1 MTSRVVLAA
10 AAAAL
15 CGLLSAASARV
26 APRLEIG
33 DCAEFISKPD
43 FNLPEYVGRWYEIE
57 KFDNPFQ
64 MGMECITADYT
75 PIDSSS
81 INVYNNGVGTDG
93 EFIGIV
99 GNASLINPEFPGE
112 FQLNFAGRPAGRY
125 NVLET
130 DYVTFSAVYACTQ
143 LDIFKQEFAWVLARE
158 AQLSP
163 EVLQQARDVFSAFDI
178 DVTNFL
184 PTDQGETCVYTN
196 PPEY

>member
-1 MTSRVVLAA
+1 MAPKVVLAA
-10 AAAAL
+10 AL
-15 CGLLSAASARV
+15 CSVLSAASGRV

-33 DCAEFISKPD
+33 ECAEFISKPE
-43 FNLPEYVGRWYEIE
+43 FNLPEYLGRWYEIQ

-64 MGMECITADYT
+64 LGMECVTADYT

-81 INVYNNGVGTDG
+81 INVYNNGVDSDG
-93 EFIGIV
+93 SFIGIV
-99 GNASLINPEFPGE
+99 GNASLIDPNFPAEFE
-112 FQLNFAGRPAGRY
+112 LNFSGRPAGRY

-143 LDIFKQEFAWVLARE
+143 LDIFKQEFAWVLARTP
-158 AQLSP
+158 QLTP
-163 EVLQQARDVFSAFDI
+163 EVLQQAKDVFAAFDI
-178 DVTNFL
+178 DVTNFQ